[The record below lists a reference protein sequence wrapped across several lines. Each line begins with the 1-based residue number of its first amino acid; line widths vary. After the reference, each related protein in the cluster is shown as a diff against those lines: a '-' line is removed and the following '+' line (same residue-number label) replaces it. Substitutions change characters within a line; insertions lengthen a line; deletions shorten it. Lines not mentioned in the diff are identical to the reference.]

1 MIREGDRDH
10 WQLRVCDIEFR
21 GVTGLVLIL
30 RAIKDN
36 NRGVSGLETAQ
47 LGLLKIFVTEVFRVP
62 LLLNSVVD
70 EEEAFLDSVWSC
82 LRTF

>member
-1 MIREGDRDH
+1 M
-10 WQLRVCDIEFR
+10 L
-21 GVTGLVLIL
+21 LIFH
-30 RAIKDN
+30 AIKDN